1 MKEALLVI
9 DYQNY
14 ILDYINQKEVLN
26 NIQKL
31 VNLFEQ
37 EEQEIIFVKNI
48 VGNDDV
54 NEEIQMDIKEYPVF
68 EKKNPNAFSNNNLY
82 KYLQQRGIER
92 LLITGFNIEYCCL
105 FTSIVASHLG
115 FHTTMIEDACGTT
128 GDENSYEMPGLDIV
142 DFVGTILNWSD
153 YVEVLYYDEYIEQKD
168 SYE

>member
-1 MKEALLVI
+1 VKEALLII

-48 VGNDDV
+48 VENDDV

-68 EKKNPNAFSNNNLY
+68 
-82 KYLQQRGIER
+82 
-92 LLITGFNIEYCCL
+92 
-105 FTSIVASHLG
+105 
-115 FHTTMIEDACGTT
+115 
-128 GDENSYEMPGLDIV
+128 
-142 DFVGTILNWSD
+142 
-153 YVEVLYYDEYIEQKD
+153 
-168 SYE
+168 